1 MTKFKKIAVL
11 TDVFEMTRASSV
23 NIKQKDSDAILTNR
37 IQSLVDVL
45 RKNRGYKLTRRWIQI
60 KCEETALLQLEAG
73 NLDWLDYALDE
84 LDFVCRTLKSDIKF
98 PIGDDYRKAIIDE
111 GRRGGVQ
118 LERKNDLISVL
129 EDDIETLKGIEFKAP
144 VEELKLVSPTAKK
157 TSAKK

>member
-1 MTKFKKIAVL
+1 
-11 TDVFEMTRASSV
+11 
-23 NIKQKDSDAILTNR
+23 
-37 IQSLVDVL
+37 
-45 RKNRGYKLTRRWIQI
+45 
-60 KCEETALLQLEAG
+60 
-73 NLDWLDYALDE
+73 
-84 LDFVCRTLKSDIKF
+84 LKSDIKF